1 MTQEAARR
9 DPAYLEHMLEA
20 IARVRRY
27 VGRKRRAAFLGDPLL
42 QDAVMR
48 NIEVIGEA
56 AGRVSAQFA
65 AAHPTVP
72 WRKITGMR
80 HRLIH
85 GYVHVNLDM
94 VWDVVAGD
102 LATLEKQLRAL
113 AGRGKR
119 SATKPPARRRR

>member
-1 MTQEAARR
+1 MTQEAERR
-9 DPAYLEHMLEA
+9 DLAYLGHMLEA

-27 VGRKRRAAFLGDPLL
+27 VGRKRRAAFLGDSLL

-65 AAHPTVP
+65 AAHPAVP
-72 WRKITGMR
+72 WRRIIGMR

-85 GYVHVNLDM
+85 GYVHVNLEM
-94 VWDVVAGD
+94 VWDVIAAD
-102 LATLEKQLRAL
+102 LATLEKHLRAL
-113 AGRGKR
+113 AGGGKR
-119 SATKPPARRRR
+119 SARKPPARRRR